1 MKVLKPFLF
10 LIIALLILIGL
21 SILDFH
27 IIPGFLPHADDFCYY
42 HQHRVPLW
50 IDLFYLDDSGHV
62 APPFTFLHLS
72 LFLVI
77 AGTTSV
83 LATRKL
89 VKGLFK

>member
-10 LIIALLILIGL
+10 LIITLLILIGL

-27 IIPGFLPHADDFCYY
+27 IIPEFLPHADEFCYY
-42 HQHRVPLW
+42 HQHKVPPW
-50 IDLFYLDDSGHV
+50 MDLLYLDGSGHI
-62 APPFTFLHLS
+62 APPFTLLHLI

-83 LATRKL
+83 LVTHR
-89 VKGLFK
+89 LFKRLFK